1 MIEVTYVDEK
11 YALWE
16 QLSSFLK
23 TILSNESYETWVA
36 SSQVHRLGNQKITIS
51 VPNDLTKSYWERHL
65 VGYVLQFTLETLGV
79 EFSPNFIV
87 LPPQTLQS
95 EQSPSLNTEEAPVI
109 GTSTDHA
116 THLNTSYT
124 FNNFVVGKGNEM
136 AHAAAH
142 AVAESP
148 GIVYSPL
155 LIYGGVGLGKT
166 HLMQAIGLEV
176 QRANPLARV
185 RYATSEEFMNDFV
198 TSLREGAQQEFRE
211 MYRDIDVLLIDDIQ
225 FFSEKDK
232 TQEEFFNT
240 FNNLFHNQKQIV
252 LTSDRQPKDIANLEE
267 RLVSRFEWGLIVD
280 ITPPDQETRI
290 AILQKKAKN
299 KGIEI
304 DNDSLMYIANHMD
317 SNVRELEGALNRVFA
332 YSAMVGKEINVGL
345 TADALQSF
353 VQPTSKSISSINI
366 DTIIEVVAQ
375 FYDITAQDIKSKRR
389 TKDIV
394 VPRQIAMYLARELI
408 GESYPKLGKAFGN
421 RTHTTILYGYE
432 KIEEELKTDEQ
443 LRNEMNQLLTK
454 FNTT

>member
-1 MIEVTYVDEK
+1 MDEK

-87 LPPQTLQS
+87 LPPQTLQT
-95 EQSPSLNTEEAPVI
+95 EKPSRLNTEETPAI
-109 GTSTDHA
+109 GTSTDQA
-116 THLNTSYT
+116 THLNASYT

-166 HLMQAIGLEV
+166 HLMQAIGLEI

-252 LTSDRQPKDIANLEE
+252 LTSDRQPKDIANLEK

-353 VQPTSKSISSINI
+353 VQPTSQSTSSINI

-394 VPRQIAMYLARELI
+394 IPRQIAMYLARELT

-421 RTHTTILYGYE
+421 RMHTTILYGYE

-454 FNTT
+454 FNTA

>member
-1 MIEVTYVDEK
+1 MDEK

-87 LPPQTLQS
+87 LPPQTLQT
-95 EQSPSLNTEEAPVI
+95 EKPSRLNTEETPAI
-109 GTSTDHA
+109 GTSTDQA
-116 THLNTSYT
+116 THLNASYT

-166 HLMQAIGLEV
+166 HLMQAIGLEI

-353 VQPTSKSISSINI
+353 VQPTSQSTSSINI

-394 VPRQIAMYLARELI
+394 IPRQIAMYLARELT

-421 RTHTTILYGYE
+421 RMHTTILYGYE

-454 FNTT
+454 FNTA

>member
-95 EQSPSLNTEEAPVI
+95 EQSPSLYTEEAPVI
-109 GTSTDHA
+109 GTSTDHRS
-116 THLNTSYT
+116 HLNTSYT

>member
-1 MIEVTYVDEK
+1 MIEVTCVDEK

-87 LPPQTLQS
+87 LPPQTLQT
-95 EQSPSLNTEEAPVI
+95 EKPSRLNTEETPAI
-109 GTSTDHA
+109 GTSTDQA
-116 THLNTSYT
+116 THLNASYT

-166 HLMQAIGLEV
+166 HLMQAIGLEI

-353 VQPTSKSISSINI
+353 VQPTSQSTSSINI

-394 VPRQIAMYLARELI
+394 IPRQIAMYLARELT

-421 RTHTTILYGYE
+421 RMHTTILYGYE

-454 FNTT
+454 FNTA

>member
-1 MIEVTYVDEK
+1 MIEVKYVDEK

-16 QLSSFLK
+16 GLSTFLK
-23 TILSNESYETWVA
+23 TILSNESYDTWVA

-65 VGYVLQFTLETLGV
+65 VGYVLQYTLETLGV

-87 LPPQTLQS
+87 LPPQTMQI
-95 EQSPSLNTEEAPVI
+95 EQASTLPHGQTLPVDSSP
-109 GTSTDHA
+109 DHI
-116 THLNTSYT
+116 THLNANYT

-166 HLMQAIGLEV
+166 HLMQAIGLEI
-176 QRANPLARV
+176 QRMNPLARV

-211 MYRDIDVLLIDDIQ
+211 MYREIDVLLIDDIQ

-280 ITPPDQETRI
+280 ITPPDQQTRI

-304 DNDSLMYIANHMD
+304 DNDSLIYIANHMD

-332 YSAMVGKEINVGL
+332 YSAMVNREINVGL
-345 TADALQSF
+345 TADALHSFIQSSP
-353 VQPTSKSISSINI
+353 QSNATMNI
-366 DTIIEVVAQ
+366 DTIIDVVAK
-375 FYDITAQDIKSKRR
+375 FYNISAQDIKSKRR
-389 TKDIV
+389 TKEVV
-394 VPRQIAMYLARELI
+394 VPRQIAMYLARELT

-421 RTHTTILYGYE
+421 KMHTTILYGYE
-432 KIEEELKTDEQ
+432 KIEEELKTNEQ
-443 LRNEMNQLLTK
+443 LRNEINQLLTK
-454 FNTT
+454 FSTH

>member
-109 GTSTDHA
+109 GTSTDHRS
-116 THLNTSYT
+116 HLNTSYT

>member
-1 MIEVTYVDEK
+1 MIEVTCVDEK

-87 LPPQTLQS
+87 LPPQTLQT
-95 EQSPSLNTEEAPVI
+95 EKPSRLNTEETPAI
-109 GTSTDHA
+109 GTSTDQA
-116 THLNTSYT
+116 THLNASYT

-166 HLMQAIGLEV
+166 HLMQAIGLEI

-252 LTSDRQPKDIANLEE
+252 LTSDRQPKDIANLEK

-353 VQPTSKSISSINI
+353 VQPTSQSTSSINI

-394 VPRQIAMYLARELI
+394 IPRQIAMYLARELT

-421 RTHTTILYGYE
+421 RMHTTILYGYE

-454 FNTT
+454 FNTA

>member
-1 MIEVTYVDEK
+1 MIEVTCVDEK

-87 LPPQTLQS
+87 LPPQTLQT
-95 EQSPSLNTEEAPVI
+95 EKPSRLNTEETPAI
-109 GTSTDHA
+109 GTSTDQA
-116 THLNTSYT
+116 THLNASYT

-166 HLMQAIGLEV
+166 HLMQAIGLEI

-353 VQPTSKSISSINI
+353 VQPTYQSTSSINI

-394 VPRQIAMYLARELI
+394 IPRQIAMYLARELT

-421 RTHTTILYGYE
+421 RMHTTILYGYE

-454 FNTT
+454 FNTA

>member
-95 EQSPSLNTEEAPVI
+95 EQSPSLNTEEAPVM